1 MPAIRSAGITKA
13 GKYEGL
19 HQYLVERY
27 ASSVVLTFAQI
38 EDLIGFPLAE
48 AARLQSDWWSN
59 DEKAGPQ
66 HVQSK
71 AWIKAKRTATVNLGA
86 RTVLFERFAD

>member
-1 MPAIRSAGITKA
+1 MPAVRSVGIVKA

-19 HQYLVERY
+19 YKYLAGRY
-27 ASSVVLTFAQI
+27 AGSVVLTFTQI
-38 EDLIGFPLAE
+38 EDLIGSPLVE

-59 DEKAGPQ
+59 EDGTDPQ
-66 HVQSK
+66 HVQAK
-71 AWIKAKRTATVNLGA
+71 AWMKANRSASVNLGA